1 MAVAVAVAVKRQLTT
16 ITTYNIHPATM
27 IQGIPIT
34 HFLIVSTLVFFIG
47 IFGFLTRR
55 NLITMLMS
63 IELILNSVN
72 INFVVF
78 NRYLYPDQ
86 LQGHFFALFIIA
98 IAAAEASVAIALII
112 NIYRRYTS
120 IEVDNVDEMKH

>member
-1 MAVAVAVAVKRQLTT
+1 MV
-16 ITTYNIHPATM
+16 
-27 IQGIPIT
+27 PIT
-34 HFLIVSTLVFFIG
+34 HFLIVSTLMFFIG
-47 IFGFLTRR
+47 IYGFLTRR
-55 NLITMLMS
+55 NLITLLMS

-86 LQGHFFALFIIA
+86 LQGQFFALFIVA

-112 NIYRRYTS
+112 NIYRRFTS
-120 IEVDNVDEMKH
+120 IEVDNVDEMKY